1 VSSRAFSAV
10 DVKRA
15 VRSLEA
21 VGKSVSAVDF
31 LPGGGFRILTTD
43 AFTVGPSPA
52 VEEPNPLQRIFGQ

>member
-1 VSSRAFSAV
+1 
-10 DVKRA
+10 
-15 VRSLEA
+15 